1 MRTLAGICAAC
12 GVVAAIFV
20 IKGSAQQQFPPQ
32 PLEAV
37 RPIAPPATP
46 LPAEGATAR
55 QTRFS
60 FIAYGDTRSQVDGK
74 ALQPDH
80 GAVVGSMVTT
90 IASLASTTFPVRFVL
105 QSGDA
110 VSNGTQGAA
119 WNVSYTPIVERI
131 TRGAGIPYFLTAGN
145 HDVSYLGEGSRPLG
159 LHNTLSAL
167 ARLIP
172 PEGSPRRLAG
182 YPTYA
187 FGYGNLFA
195 IAIDSNIAADPLQL
209 AWVTDQL
216 VHLDRARYR
225 HVIAFFHHPVFSSGP
240 HGGVSPGPNGPA
252 VADNVE
258 RQTAAL
264 RMLYAPLFRTFH
276 VRMTISGH
284 DHLFDHWVERYTDA
298 GVAYR
303 RDDVVTGGGGAPIY
317 TYRGEPEVQQYLAGS
332 ATQNVRLS
340 HLMKPGMTAAENPH
354 HFVVIQVDG
363 DRLSLEVIGVGPA
376 AYKPYAGQ
384 SRIDLND
391 PN

>member
-145 HDVSYLGEGSRPLG
+145 HDVSYLGEGSRALG

-376 AYKPYAGQ
+376 AYKPYNGQ
-384 SRIDLND
+384 SRIELND